1 MCDPGLVIGLA
12 AGAAQAAGQSSA
24 ARKNTK
30 MIQQQTQLQ
39 YAAQEQERL
48 VQADAANKEG
58 YQAQLEQD
66 RAVSSA
72 VATGEGMSGATAVE
86 RAAEQQRQ
94 GALSIAN
101 AKDRATAANANYA
114 LGSKS
119 TQIGAQNSINTLQP
133 NPFTTFTTIATSGIQ
148 NYGAFQ

>member
-1 MCDPGLVIGLA
+1 
-12 AGAAQAAGQSSA
+12 
-24 ARKNTK
+24 

-48 VQADAANKEG
+48 VQVDAANKEG

-72 VATGEGMSGATAVE
+72 VATGEGLEGSTATD

-101 AKDRATAANANYA
+101 AKDRITAANANYA
-114 LGSKS
+114 LGGKS
-119 TQIGAQNSINTLQP
+119 TQIGAQNSINALQP
-133 NPFTTFTTIATSGIQ
+133 NPFTTFTNIATSGMQ
-148 NYGAFQ
+148 NYGAFKS